1 MAGPTT
7 TPAPA
12 QPPGGNG
19 TIDVKPGDLW
29 RVSGN
34 IAAQQTVFDRG
45 AKDLLTSLHEYPDA
59 GGNGDAARK
68 FAEAYM
74 KVGNRWLE
82 VWAKGVTG
90 VGGVAVGF
98 TETANAYTKADA
110 AAHPKPGQSAEQRT
124 PPAVI
129 AKDPSYGKVPDL
141 KWGDDDGGDDFIRS
155 VLEAIPEMVR
165 GVLAEV
171 IRTAFRAGRLV
182 EVYPYPQQHYLNS
195 LSHAWT
201 DTTKCLSMVSGSLM
215 GEVGTITNPQEA
227 DWHKAMTV
235 FCSAL
240 WGGTDWGRNRIGYS
254 WGHTSPHGQGP
265 RVPTGSQPVMSV
277 LMDTAKAISDILREY
292 AEAAVELNGDIWD
305 EYVEAAK
312 EAAKEVIK
320 DVNLKDGVDVK
331 DAWGLIKGVGR
342 AAKGLL
348 VEWEVN
354 VVLKLDTADINRI
367 VQRYIDK
374 LNALTARFDALMEPL
389 DEAHR
394 SAPKYEAGVARAHGY
409 GARALEEFRPH
420 QRWTEAGTNGN
431 HTFDLAGNEYLGAGG
446 HTLDKH
452 VGKTDEQ
459 LAQRLRDQA
468 QDHNNW
474 PEGRRPT
481 IGGSSSFTDM
491 ASAQRLTEKNLRLK
505 QAEID
510 AWLASNPPEGQN
522 KAFTSDLGEVTGRYV
537 GKQPS
542 PDPKDPTKTIPD
554 TGYKDHGLDA
564 KAIDVKKVN
573 TVLKYDSRFDPPY
586 IIYTSMP
593 AP

>member
-1 MAGPTT
+1 MAGPT

-19 TIDVKPGDLW
+19 TIDVKPSDLW

-34 IAAQQTVFDRG
+34 IAAQQGMFDKG
-45 AKDLLTSLHEYPDA
+45 AKDLLSGLQKYPDA

-68 FAEAYM
+68 FATSYM

-82 VWAKGVTG
+82 VWAKGVSG

-110 AAHPKPGQSAEQRT
+110 AAHPKQGQSAEQRT

-129 AKDPSYGKVPDL
+129 EKIPSYGKVPDL

-155 VLEAIPEMVR
+155 VLEAIPEVVR

-195 LSHAWT
+195 LSQTWA
-201 DTTKCLSMVSGSLM
+201 DTTICLSTVSGSLM
-215 GEVGTITNPQEA
+215 GEVSTITNPQEA

-240 WGGTDWGRNRIGYS
+240 WGGTDWGQSRHGLQ
-254 WGHTSPHGQGP
+254 WGHTTPHAPGTQ
-265 RVPTGSQPVMSV
+265 RVPTGSQPVMTV
-277 LMDTAKAISDILREY
+277 LMDTAKKISDILREY

-331 DAWGLIKGVGR
+331 DAWGLIKGIGKS
-342 AAKGLL
+342 AKNLL
-348 VEWEVN
+348 LEWEVN
-354 VVLKLDTADINRI
+354 VVLKLDTAEINRI

-389 DEAHR
+389 DEAYL
-394 SAPKYEAGVARAHGY
+394 SAPKYEAGVARAQGY
-409 GARALEEFRPH
+409 GARALDEFKNP
-420 QRWTEAGTNGN
+420 QRWISQDPGSGAYTL
-431 HTFDLAGNEYLGAGG
+431 DLASNEWFNNG

-459 LAQRLRDQA
+459 LLQRLRDQQRPNA
-468 QDHNNW
+468 DPNLW
-474 PEGRRPT
+474 PEGKP
-481 IGGSSSFTDM
+481 IPSASSSFKNY
-491 ASAQRLTEKNLRLK
+491 AEAQRLTQYNLNRHK
-505 QAEID
+505 AEIEK
-510 AWLASNPPEGQN
+510 WLAGPPDPATTPMPPLVSPSPN
-522 KAFTSDLGEVTGRYV
+522 GEVTGRSVQRNADPNDAEKGWQYNGMNAKV
-537 GKQPS
+537 EDVNRIQTMIRYS
-542 PDPKDPTKTIPD
+542 PNTDPKF
-554 TGYKDHGLDA
+554 
-564 KAIDVKKVN
+564 
-573 TVLKYDSRFDPPY
+573 TVV
-586 IIYTSMP
+586 TSMP
-593 AP
+593 TK